1 MFQQINVNMQHTPS
15 CHKEVGDYLESLFV
29 GSRKYTLR
37 KLRHVVVE
45 KGTLFEFAADKR
57 FHQFE
62 PNINHLEFIG
72 THINKDFVTF
82 SLSSCFPTLERLTFN
97 GCFFSNPLDTMHCI
111 NISLPQTAINTL
123 YLSDYAAK
131 QQKDNDSTFR
141 SIIFISIYSK
151 DQDNTRYYT
160 AVDSMENS
168 STMEISNQY
177 LTQL

>member
-45 KGTLFEFAADKR
+45 KGTLFEFAADKQ

-97 GCFFSNPLDTMHCI
+97 GCFFQIHWIQCTV
-111 NISLPQTAINTL
+111 
-123 YLSDYAAK
+123 
-131 QQKDNDSTFR
+131 
-141 SIIFISIYSK
+141 SIYPCLKLPSTHFIYQTMQQNSK
-151 DQDNTRYYT
+151 KIMIPLFDQ
-160 AVDSMENS
+160 
-168 STMEISNQY
+168 
-177 LTQL
+177 